1 MTMLAPLR
9 RVFLYPSA
17 TFSLHERHYCAA
29 PPLSPTL
36 SPSRNTFGLLARDFS
51 TPPSGVRGT
60 TSGWRELQ
68 GIEPRR
74 DRARERTASYSWD
87 GELERN
93 AQGKMCMLR
102 YLAQAVTLPVQS
114 AYQVTFVGYDCY
126 SQRIESSQS
135 HFNKTADCTDLS
147 SLFFFFLFPS
157 FFVLFLLSIPHIFRM
172 MLYARL
178 IVLPFRYSY
187 LDRL

>member
-147 SLFFFFLFPS
+147 SLFFFVS
-157 FFVLFLLSIPHIFRM
+157 FFLCPFSFIDPPYLSNDALCSFNRTSIP
-172 MLYARL
+172 LL
-178 IVLPFRYSY
+178 VPG
-187 LDRL
+187 